1 VNDTLPVVAG
11 LNEKNPQPSSAAP
24 GHQLSSPAPVN
35 KEPVN
40 INEGV
45 AEKTYTTKQ
54 NAGTPAIK
62 KVKSFEEPVITESN
76 ENKRLR
82 PMHQPQ
88 VEKTEPEISLVNIP
102 NPDNVYN
109 RTIINAQPQAQTI
122 KVVDA
127 SYTEPE
133 SALNE
138 ENASSDY
145 VAGISVDNPTIK
157 PLLRKASC
165 IINRVAALKSGETR
179 VIISKKVEIA
189 IQ

>member
-1 VNDTLPVVAG
+1 
-11 LNEKNPQPSSAAP
+11 
-24 GHQLSSPAPVN
+24 
-35 KEPVN
+35 
-40 INEGV
+40 
-45 AEKTYTTKQ
+45 
-54 NAGTPAIK
+54 
-62 KVKSFEEPVITESN
+62 
-76 ENKRLR
+76 
-82 PMHQPQ
+82 MHQPR
-88 VEKTEPEISLVNIP
+88 VEKTEPEISLVNVP
-102 NPDNVYN
+102 NPDNVYS

-122 KVVDA
+122 KVLDA
-127 SYTEPE
+127 SYSEPQ

-157 PLLRKASC
+157 PLLRKASR